1 MLWLFLCLYA
11 ATAWSFGAFLDNYLT
26 DVIFKN
32 KTPQAMKLVNGFSYL
47 VIALGIFLFAPIEN
61 ASLIQ
66 IVLLL
71 LSGVLSSVASI
82 PYYLGLKY
90 EEATGAAIFCP
101 IIPVLY
107 LVADWAIFGQSITLE
122 QILGF
127 LVILA
132 APAIV
137 VFSRKRPK
145 SRRTEVAAA
154 LLFLL
159 YISISVASGLLST
172 HFGEGLSFFTMFF
185 WYLLGRGISDITLMA
200 VNKPWQQRFKYIWR
214 RKRKRFL
221 IAILA
226 NQAISTSAEL
236 ASRAAMV
243 LGVTALV
250 SVTSNAAELIITFL
264 LGIVLSLIWPKFGR
278 ENIHRH
284 VIVAH
289 LLATILAVVGII
301 ILK

>member
-1 MLWLFLCLYA
+1 MVVLCVFLCLHS
-11 ATAWSFGAFLDNYLT
+11 ATAWSLGSLLANDLT

-47 VIALGIFLFAPIEN
+47 AIALGIFLFAPLEN

-66 IVLLL
+66 IGLLL

-90 EEATGAAIFCP
+90 EEATGAAIFYQ
-101 IIPVLY
+101 IMPVLY
-107 LVADWAIFGQSITLE
+107 LVADWVIFGQSITLE
-122 QILGF
+122 QILSF

-132 APAIV
+132 APIIV

-172 HFGEGLSFFTMFF
+172 HFGEGLSFLTMLF
-185 WYLLGRGISDITLMA
+185 WYLFVCGLGVVSLLVIYY
-200 VNKPWQQRFKYIWR
+200 PWQ
-214 RKRKRFL
+214 
-221 IAILA
+221 
-226 NQAISTSAEL
+226 
-236 ASRAAMV
+236 
-243 LGVTALV
+243 
-250 SVTSNAAELIITFL
+250 
-264 LGIVLSLIWPKFGR
+264 
-278 ENIHRH
+278 
-284 VIVAH
+284 
-289 LLATILAVVGII
+289 
-301 ILK
+301 